1 MALRLKSHYSRTQIQ
16 ASNMVFGPSRPTD
29 SALSAHHTNRPPS
42 LSLSRFSILHL
53 GGGDPSDL
61 VASPATAVS
70 RTASPVSLLRLPTAS
85 SIQRFFH
92 PGPRPRAGR
101 HPPRFFTGE
110 RKQKEIGFFHRLL
123 KVVSTS
129 LR

>member
-53 GGGDPSDL
+53 GIEILCSQW
-61 VASPATAVS
+61 PATAVS

-123 KVVSTS
+123 STFCAS
-129 LR
+129 S